1 MKVGSLVKFANPD
14 FSNSKALWVGVVVRK
29 KQGYCDVV
37 FLNGIGVITNID
49 DICLEV
55 ISESN

>member
-1 MKVGSLVKFANPD
+1 MKVGSLVKLSNQD
-14 FSNSKALWVGVVVRK
+14 LSNSKALWVGVIVRK

-37 FLNGIGVITNID
+37 FFNGLGLTTNID

-55 ISESN
+55 LSESR